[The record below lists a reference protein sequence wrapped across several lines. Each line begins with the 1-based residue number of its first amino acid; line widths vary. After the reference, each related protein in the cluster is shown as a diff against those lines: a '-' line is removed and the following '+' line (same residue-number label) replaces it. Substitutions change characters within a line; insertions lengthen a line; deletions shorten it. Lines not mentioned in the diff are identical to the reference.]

1 MIDIDYFKQVND
13 TYGHAV
19 GDMVLVMVTRHCRQ
33 LLRSTDLMARIGGE
47 EFAVLLSETDL
58 EQAYA
63 LAERLRAETERQ
75 QVVFEGQ
82 NVFVTISIGVAQL
95 QLDDSTFDA
104 VLKRADN
111 ALYQAKKEGRNRAI
125 IAGY

>member
-1 MIDIDYFKQVND
+1 
-13 TYGHAV
+13 
-19 GDMVLVMVTRHCRQ
+19 
-33 LLRSTDLMARIGGE
+33 MARIGGE